1 MNLKI
6 QSIDR
11 TGVIHVAAEGEMVGA
26 GIPDDGGQLLG
37 QLVGD
42 NWNSNRVVLNLEN
55 ATFMDSTAIGW
66 LLTTVKKFKEGG
78 GSFAL
83 HSVPSNIRQ
92 LFDMLKINAVLP
104 IAKDGQ
110 QALEKVNGV

>member
-11 TGVIHVAAEGEMVGA
+11 TGVIHVAAEGDMVGA
-26 GIPDDGGQLLG
+26 GLPDDGGQLLS
-37 QLVGD
+37 QLVGE
-42 NWNSNRVVLNLEN
+42 NWSGNRVVLNLEN
-55 ATFMDSTAIGW
+55 ATFIDSTAIGW
-66 LLTTVKKFKEGG
+66 LLNTVKQFKESGG
-78 GSFAL
+78 GFAL

-92 LFDMLKINAVLP
+92 LFDMLKINTVLP